1 MAKNIYSDEWIFLYI
16 PNVYHA
22 NKVMKIVIAS
32 DSFKGSL
39 SSMDVAQAA
48 TRGIK
53 AIYPDCEVVPVNVAD
68 GGEGMMDAIIEAMGG
83 EIVNITVSDP
93 LCRPIN
99 ARYGIVGRKAII
111 EMAAASGLPLLSPE
125 ERNPWMTSTYGTG
138 EMIMDAIRRGCCQ
151 LLVGIGGSATNDAG
165 TGMLQALGFKFYD
178 SNGDEIIDCRG
189 GRLQDI
195 AEIDDGSVPQS
206 VREAEFI
213 VACDVD
219 TPFCGPEGAAIVFAP
234 QKGAD
239 AEMVTK
245 LDAGMVSFAKL
256 VEEKYGIP
264 IIRIAGA
271 GAAGGMGGT
280 MRGVLNA
287 TLKRGI
293 DMVLDVIGFNQ
304 KIKGSDLIITGEGKI
319 DIQTTKGK
327 TVAGVMARAQQQNIP
342 VVAIC
347 GSVEECDSLDKM
359 GLAGIYPILE
369 KEVPLEVSMR
379 PDLAAANIE
388 KTILR
393 ILQNNRH

>member
-16 PNVYHA
+16 PIVYLA
-22 NKVMKIVIAS
+22 GKYMKIVIAS

-48 TRGIK
+48 ARGIK
-53 AIYPDCEVVPVNVAD
+53 AIYPRCEVVCVNVAD

-83 EIVNITVSDP
+83 EIINITVSDP

-111 EMAAASGLPLLSPE
+111 EMATASGLPLLSPE

-138 EMIMDAIRRGCCQ
+138 EMIMDAIQRGCRQ

-165 TGMLQALGFKFYD
+165 TGMLHALGFRFYD
-178 SNGDEIIDCRG
+178 FNGKEITDCRG

-206 VREAEFI
+206 VRDVEFI

-219 TPFCGPEGAAIVFAP
+219 APFCGSEGAAIVFAP

-256 VEEKYGIP
+256 VEEKYGVQIEH
-264 IIRIAGA
+264 IAGA
-271 GAAGGMGGT
+271 GAAGGMGGAFKAL
-280 MRGVLNA
+280 LNA
-287 TLKRGI
+287 TLKCGI
-293 DMVLDVIGFNQ
+293 EMVLDAIDFDQ
-304 KIKGSDLIITGEGKI
+304 LIKGADLIITGEGKI

-327 TVAGVMARAQQQNIP
+327 TVAGVMARGQQQNIP

-347 GSVEECDSLDKM
+347 GSVEECDSLEKM